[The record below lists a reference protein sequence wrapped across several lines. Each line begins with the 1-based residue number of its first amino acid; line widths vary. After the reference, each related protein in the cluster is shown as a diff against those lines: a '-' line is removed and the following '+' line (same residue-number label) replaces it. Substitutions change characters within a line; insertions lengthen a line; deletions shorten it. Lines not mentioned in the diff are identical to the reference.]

1 MGFRIR
7 ISRGFWT
14 SRLGIALLCTAGVL
28 SLSGASLFT
37 YFYVQYSRMIDQ
49 RLGGQAFRNTSRVFA
64 TPPRIYTGQSL
75 KKDELVAYLQRVG
88 YSDSQV
94 AGAVGRY
101 LTAGAAVEIRPLAQ
115 SYFRGQNAI
124 RIEFEGEEVARIRG
138 LRTNEAAASA
148 EIEPEVI
155 TSLFDSS
162 REKRRLMRFA
172 DIPRVMVDAVVSA
185 EDKRFFE
192 HPGFDPFRVV
202 GAAWADLRGGSIT
215 QGASTITMQTAR
227 SFFFSLE
234 RRGWAAWRRKAAE
247 TFMALVLEQR
257 FTKEEIFELYAN
269 EIYLGNRASFAIHGF
284 GEGARAYFGKDLREV
299 SLGEAA
305 FLSGIIRS
313 PNRYS
318 GVERNAERATEAR
331 DRVLRQMV
339 ENGVAEAQAAAEA
352 RKAGL
357 RFAHP
362 AREAGAA
369 PYFVDMV
376 RDHLLDRVDETVLAH
391 QSYRIYSTLDPVL
404 QRAATEAVAVGLAE
418 VDKLLAKKYERWR
431 KEKKP
436 AVAQV
441 ALVAVDTRTGEVK
454 ALLGGRDYGQS
465 QLNRALARRQPGS
478 VFKPFVYAA
487 AMANAADGL
496 LPVLTPVSTV
506 LDEPTTFLYEDKE
519 YSPNNYGAEYH
530 GTVTLRAALRQSLN
544 VAAVKVAELVGY
556 ARVVEIGRQMGL
568 DKSIKA
574 TPAVALGAY
583 EMSPVDVAG
592 AYTVF
597 ANDGVRAEPYFIRSV
612 QAADGTPV
620 EQTKPKTRKAL
631 DERVAYLVTNLM
643 EDVVNR
649 GTAAGVR
656 TRGFTAPA
664 AGKTG
669 TSHDGWFA
677 GFTSN
682 LLCVVW
688 VGFDDNRELGYSGA
702 HTAAPIWAEFMKRA
716 VSAPGYRNTESFL
729 PPEGVRVAQIDP
741 DTLELATAACPKTS
755 TEVFLEG
762 SEPGP
767 CSRHGGRN
775 LITSSVGWLSG
786 VFGGKKDKEKEKETA
801 NPSGAPGNGPP
812 PGAASKVTPPPPSS
826 PDGGSA
832 GADKAP
838 ASGGNGAAAVKPE
851 EEKKKGPLSRVF
863 GIFGGGKK
871 DKDKERAKPDP
882 APKPPPS

>member
-1 MGFRIR
+1 LGFRIR
-7 ISRGFWT
+7 IARGFWT
-14 SRLGIALLCTAGVL
+14 TRLGIALLCATGVLFLAGVTT
-28 SLSGASLFT
+28 FT
-37 YFYVQYSRMIDQ
+37 YFYVQYSRLIDQ

-64 TPPRIYTGQSL
+64 APPRLYTGQTM
-75 KKDELVAYLQRVG
+75 KKEELVAHLQRTG
-88 YSDSQV
+88 YSDSEV
-94 AGAVGRY
+94 SGSVGRY
-101 LTAGAAVEIRPLAQ
+101 RVTGATVEIRPLAQ
-115 SYFRGQNAI
+115 SFFRGQNAI
-124 RIEFEGEEVARIRG
+124 RVEFEGEEVARIRS
-138 LRTNEAAASA
+138 LRTGEAAASA

-155 TSLFDSS
+155 TSLFDST

-172 DIPRVMVDAVVSA
+172 DMPKVMVDAVVTA

-202 GAAWADLRGGSIT
+202 GAAWADLRGGGIT

-247 TFMALVLEQR
+247 TFMALMLEQR

-305 FLSGIIRS
+305 FLGGIIRS
-313 PNRYS
+313 PNRYA
-318 GVERNAERATEAR
+318 GAERNPERAAEAR
-331 DRVLRQMV
+331 DRVLKQLV
-339 ENGVAEAQAAAEA
+339 ENGVVEARQADEA

-376 RDHLLDRVDETVLAH
+376 RDHLLERVDETILAH
-391 QSYRIYSTLDPVL
+391 QSYRIYTTLDPQL
-404 QRAATEAVAVGLAE
+404 QRAATEAVAVGIAE
-418 VDKLLAKKYERWR
+418 VDKLLAKKYERWH

-436 AVAQV
+436 AQVQV
-441 ALVAVDTRTGEVK
+441 ALVAVDPRTGEVK
-454 ALLGGRDYGQS
+454 ALVGGRDYGQS
-465 QLNRALARRQPGS
+465 QLNRALAQRQPGS

-487 AMANAADGL
+487 AMANAAEGL

-506 LDEPTTFLYEDKE
+506 VDEPTTFLYEDKE

-556 ARVVEIGRQMGL
+556 ARVVEIGRQIGL

-583 EMSPVDVAG
+583 EMSPVDVAA

-597 ANDGVRAEPYFIRSV
+597 VNDGVRAEPFFLRSV
-612 QAADGTPV
+612 QAGDGSPL
-620 EQTKPKTRKAL
+620 EHTKPRTRKAL

-702 HTAAPIWAEFMKRA
+702 NTAAPIWAEFMKRA

-729 PPEGVRVAQIDP
+729 PPEGIRVAQIDP
-741 DTLELATAACPKTS
+741 DTLELATPACPKTS

-786 VFGGKKDKEKEKETA
+786 VFGGKKDQDKE
-801 NPSGAPGNGPP
+801 
-812 PGAASKVTPPPPSS
+812 AASA
-826 PDGGSA
+826 SA
-832 GADKAP
+832 T
-838 ASGGNGAAAVKPE
+838 GGNGATANGPSKGPAPPSAGRADSAQPAKAPPPDATSPGATKPE

-863 GIFGGGKK
+863 GIFAGGKK
-871 DKDKERAKPDP
+871 DKDKEKAKQDP